1 MSSNT
6 AWVVTWLA
14 IEAQTRSPGK
24 AMMPNRKQKAFD
36 DQKSAVSF
44 AMSLVNRS
52 SIQLHM
58 PGGQIVNFPVIEQMA
73 RGPKLADDK

>member
-6 AWVVTWLA
+6 AWVVTWLV
-14 IEAQTRSPGK
+14 IEAQTRSPGR
-24 AMMPNRKQKAFD
+24 AMMPNRMQKAFD

-58 PGGQIVNFPVIEQMA
+58 PGGRIVNFPVIEQMA
-73 RGPKLADDK
+73 RGLKAGGQ